1 MRLVG
6 LGCMRKYELIGF
18 QDKRRALIGF
28 ANAQILRD
36 GTRKVIISSKHM
48 SGVSA
53 LPCCYH

>member
-1 MRLVG
+1 
-6 LGCMRKYELIGF
+6 MRKYELIGF